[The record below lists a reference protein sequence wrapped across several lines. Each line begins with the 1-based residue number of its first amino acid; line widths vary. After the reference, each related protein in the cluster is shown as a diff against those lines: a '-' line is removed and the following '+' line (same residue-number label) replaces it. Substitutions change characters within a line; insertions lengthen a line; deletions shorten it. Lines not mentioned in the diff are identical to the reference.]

1 MLHPVK
7 MQKIRLFALK
17 PAADNLIRDLHSMGI
32 MEISVSQRAGDL
44 EEGRP
49 LGSFDEIS
57 KQHVRMRGIKNALLQ
72 FLPKNYET
80 GAGIDSSAIPDSISS
95 AKGITIDSRLKE
107 LQEERAKVENSLS
120 RLREE
125 LLLANRISYFEN
137 IDFTALETKT
147 TGSVLGT
154 IRREKLADLQEA
166 LAKVPGS
173 ESAFKMLYLIE
184 GDTVLVLILYKKG
197 YDLDPILNVA
207 GLIRIILPQNL
218 GYPQK
223 YILWLL
229 HEIKSNEKRE
239 NEIQSEISSM
249 AAEHYSRVS
258 ALESQLSVE
267 ADRAEIASHFSS
279 SNLVFIIEGWLKKAD
294 VAVLEKSLGKYD
306 GKVQLQ
312 EIRASHDEAPPTFL
326 ENPTSAANS
335 VQFMTEDFSLPRA
348 SEIDPTFIFFVTV
361 PLLYGMIV
369 GDVIY
374 GIMSIFIALFFMK
387 KFANSLLMS
396 SVSKLWLFS
405 SIPAILFGL
414 IFDEWAGMSHLHI
427 LEILEKWGVLSLETL
442 GIHEPLYLGL
452 SRLHNVATLLAIMLY
467 VGMIH
472 LAFGFIIGAINEWH
486 HNKKHAIGKLA
497 WIGVE
502 LGGYITI
509 GAFVLNAVPADLGP
523 FGGALLG
530 ISTILIAWSEGAA
543 GILELPGIAGNVFS
557 YLRIAIVGLVGTI
570 LAELINSL
578 FMPLPSQG
586 LMVLVFFPLLFA
598 LHMINAF
605 IAMFEAIIQGGRLN
619 VIEFRFKFTQG
630 DGRLFAPFSVS
641 PTERN
646 ISR

>member
-557 YLRIAIVGLVGTI
+557 YLAIAIVGLVGTI

>member
-1 MLHPVK
+1 
-7 MQKIRLFALK
+7 
-17 PAADNLIRDLHSMGI
+17 
-32 MEISVSQRAGDL
+32 
-44 EEGRP
+44 
-49 LGSFDEIS
+49 
-57 KQHVRMRGIKNALLQ
+57 MRFSS
-72 FLPKNYET
+72 FLPKNVKNHRSETGDLFLTDRDSTTGLGDTNVTTGRRPVESLDYET
-80 GAGIDSSAIPDSISS
+80 GTELSLVSDPVSS
-95 AKGITIDSRLKE
+95 AKEITIDSRLKE
-107 LQEERAKVENSLS
+107 LQEERAKVENSIS

-125 LLLANRISYFEN
+125 LILANRLSYFEN

-154 IRREKLADLQEA
+154 IRREKLADLQGA
-166 LAKVPGS
+166 LTKALGS
-173 ESAFKMLYLIE
+173 ESSKMLYLIE

-207 GLIRIILPQNL
+207 GLIRITLPQNL

-223 YILWLL
+223 YVLWLL

-239 NEIQSEISSM
+239 NEIQSEISSL
-249 AAEHYSRVS
+249 AAEYYSRVS
-258 ALESQLSVE
+258 ALESHLSIE

-294 VAVLEKSLGKYD
+294 VAVLEKSLGKYN

-312 EIRASHDEAPPTFL
+312 EIRASQDEVPPTFL

-387 KFANSLLMS
+387 KFANSPLMS

-486 HNKKHAIGKLA
+486 H
-497 WIGVE
+497 
-502 LGGYITI
+502 
-509 GAFVLNAVPADLGP
+509 
-523 FGGALLG
+523 
-530 ISTILIAWSEGAA
+530 
-543 GILELPGIAGNVFS
+543 
-557 YLRIAIVGLVGTI
+557 
-570 LAELINSL
+570 
-578 FMPLPSQG
+578 
-586 LMVLVFFPLLFA
+586 
-598 LHMINAF
+598 
-605 IAMFEAIIQGGRLN
+605 
-619 VIEFRFKFTQG
+619 
-630 DGRLFAPFSVS
+630 
-641 PTERN
+641 
-646 ISR
+646 